1 MKLKI
6 SEIKSNPDNPRII
19 KSDDF
24 RRLVKS
30 ITDFPEMSDIR
41 PIVINKEH
49 VILGGNMRF
58 KAMKEAGWKEVPV
71 IIVDWTDEKQREFII
86 KDNISG
92 GLWDWDLLAN
102 EWNTDQLIEWGIE
115 LPVTNFD
122 DDDENFDETNE
133 TSKNEVI
140 IKINKD
146 DYENIKLELSDIL
159 QTVKHSIMS

>member
-1 MKLKI
+1 ML
-6 SEIKSNPDNPRII
+6 E
-19 KSDDF
+19 
-24 RRLVKS
+24 
-30 ITDFPEMSDIR
+30 IR
-41 PIVINKEH
+41 PIVVNEEMT
-49 VILGGNMRF
+49 VLGGNMRF

-122 DDDENFDETNE
+122 DDDESFDETNE
-133 TSKNEVI
+133 TAKNEVI

-159 QTVKHSIMS
+159 QNVKHSIMS